1 MSKPHFPLVAP
12 SPMQCS
18 LHILLLHRSS
28 IWYVSLSHSSHASF
42 LPKTANEREKKH
54 KKESDSLQA
63 INLVLWRS
71 MCCLIELS
79 VSTDGLTWGQEEYH
93 EQQGEAQC

>member
-1 MSKPHFPLVAP
+1 MVCVAQPLVA
-12 SPMQCS
+12 
-18 LHILLLHRSS
+18 HLLPPKDCKRKGKKKGCHPWLQ
-28 IWYVSLSHSSHASF
+28 LSF
-42 LPKTANEREKKH
+42 VYYQ

-79 VSTDGLTWGQEEYH
+79 RSADGLTWGQEEYH
-93 EQQGEAQC
+93 EQQGEAQCR